1 VADRRGLRIVAVAG
15 AIGLA
20 ILGLAVWGRGRGPWV
35 APDFS
40 APNLD
45 GQAMRLSAYRGQ
57 VVLVSVWATWCPPC
71 REEMPSMERLYQK
84 LADRGFVI
92 LAVSQDETGADG
104 VKTFV
109 DQTKVTF
116 PVLLDPDGD
125 VGRSYGVWGYPESF
139 LVDRTGGIVEHVV
152 GPREWDAPAQVA
164 AIERLMASDPQAA
177 AP

>member
-1 VADRRGLRIVAVAG
+1 MADRRGLRIAGVAG

-20 ILGLAVWGRGRGPWV
+20 IVGLAVWARGRGPWV

-57 VVLVSVWATWCPPC
+57 VVLVNVWATWCPPC

-109 DQTKVTF
+109 EQTKVTF
-116 PVLLDPDGD
+116 PVLLDPDGN

-139 LVDRTGGIVEHVV
+139 LVDRTGNIVEHVV
-152 GPREWDAPAQVA
+152 GPREWDASGQVA
-164 AIERLMASDPQAA
+164 AIERLMASDPRAA
-177 AP
+177 AR